1 MIKELA
7 LLTILISFL
16 IMSCSRKATTSL
28 IQIEEASKPTVQ
40 FDDFQR
46 NLLLSGTSD
55 VPMRLYL
62 TTNKKD
68 SLLLREKSKEVTPNP
83 NDPLL
88 NACIDR
94 LLTTVQDSLSL
105 GVGIAAPQVGIS
117 KRIIWV
123 QRFDKEGF
131 PFEVY
136 LNPVIKQYTDKK
148 QNCMEGCLSIP
159 DKRAETKV
167 RAYAIL
173 IEYDTREGEHIIEMV
188 EDFTAVIFQHEID
201 HLNGILFTDLL

>member
-1 MIKELA
+1 MRLA
-7 LLTILISFL
+7 HLSVILFCALITI
-16 IMSCSRKATTSL
+16 SCSRKTTTTLDQSS
-28 IQIEEASKPTVQ
+28 ASERTK
-40 FDDFQR
+40 FDAQQKS
-46 NLLLSGTSD
+46 LLLSGSASD
-55 VPMRLYL
+55 PMRLFL
-62 TTNKKD
+62 TTNESD
-68 SLLLREKSKEVTPNP
+68 SLLLRQRAAEVIPNP
-83 NDPLL
+83 SDPLL

-94 LLTTVQDSLSL
+94 LLTTVQDSMSL
-105 GVGIAAPQVGIS
+105 GVGIAAPQVGIL

-136 LNPVIKQYTDKK
+136 LNPVIKQYTKKK

-159 DKRAETKV
+159 DKQAETKV

-173 IEYDTREGEHIIEMV
+173 LEYDTREGEHITEMV

-201 HLNGILFTDLL
+201 HLDGKLFIDLLEE